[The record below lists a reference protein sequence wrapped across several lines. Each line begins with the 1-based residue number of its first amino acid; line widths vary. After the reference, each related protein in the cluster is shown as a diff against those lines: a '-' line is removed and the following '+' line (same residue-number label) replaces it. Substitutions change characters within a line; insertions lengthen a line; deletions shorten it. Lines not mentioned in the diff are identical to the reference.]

1 MRAISSAAATNPS
14 AKYRPL
20 WAILR
25 IYARSSSKVVR
36 KCLCTRTPPI
46 LGARPKPKSLCSNL
60 KEMWFPRA
68 RKKTFGCF
76 RLHLFIECDS
86 RVHAKKLPIS
96 TAPTGLRVYICPQV
110 REKLYIKFPKRQVW
124 QFFKCARC
132 ARKFRLPGYPYL
144 VMIISFFRN
153 RAKNL
158 KCRNMLY

>member
-14 AKYRPL
+14 ANSARFGRPQHMHTL
-20 WAILR
+20 P
-25 IYARSSSKVVR
+25 KVVR
-36 KCLCTRTPPI
+36 KCLCTRTPSI

-68 RKKTFGCF
+68 RKNTFGCF